1 MGTADKRS
9 SHVMRLTTQ
18 RAKALQHEFLMAL
31 ESPRA
36 RKLKASDLLT
46 HVHAT
51 VLPSYGFGVD
61 IAGVFSMLR
70 AFDTLVEDQ
79 EITRVGEIINSRLGK
94 RPQMYDIQECFDQ
107 PSSDLNHIRH

>member
-1 MGTADKRS
+1 MGRKQISSGIKVPMGKVRLASTDNKELADDEPASDATELFLYSTPNGGKPEGSKADKRR
-9 SHVMRLTTQ
+9 SHIMRLTTQ

-51 VLPSYGFGVD
+51 VLPSYGFGV
-61 IAGVFSMLR
+61 
-70 AFDTLVEDQ
+70 
-79 EITRVGEIINSRLGK
+79 
-94 RPQMYDIQECFDQ
+94 
-107 PSSDLNHIRH
+107 